1 MDCACYWQ
9 YSIRTRVQVT
19 QPCKVVNEEMVFFVM
34 QTIVE
39 GRSWWINIQNLHP
52 YEEGAD
58 ILDVSICQ
66 IYRHVINK
74 LTNFD
79 FTANRVGR
87 CVEKIRIQARGFKV
101 AQFNTKFWIHAF
113 FSLFISS
120 ELITN
125 MCVICFFVSC
135 NAYIRLQWM
144 FCATPIRSL
153 SFRRPSGVVKTK
165 CCLCYLKKWRK
176 SH

>member
-1 MDCACYWQ
+1 
-9 YSIRTRVQVT
+9 
-19 QPCKVVNEEMVFFVM
+19 M
-34 QTIVE
+34 QIIGE

-66 IYRHVINK
+66 INRHVINK

-113 FSLFISS
+113 FFS
-120 ELITN
+120 
-125 MCVICFFVSC
+125 VHFFRT
-135 NAYIRLQWM
+135 YY
-144 FCATPIRSL
+144 
-153 SFRRPSGVVKTK
+153 KYE
-165 CCLCYLKKWRK
+165 CYLFFRK
-176 SH
+176 LQRIHSFTMNVLRNANSIAFFSKAKRCRKNKMLPLLPEEMT